1 MATSFT
7 VLLPNARRGVLNADE
22 LEAAESKSTPD
33 GPLTLAARGEPDV
46 VLAIDVDGQAE
57 RKALDAP
64 RCELELICMEAGNR
78 CGFGVLIEQCPNKR
92 AQRLG
97 GVRF

>member
-1 MATSFT
+1 M
-7 VLLPNARRGVLNADE
+7 LLPNARRGVLNADE

-33 GPLTLAARGEPDV
+33 GPLTLAARGEADV

-64 RCELELICMEAGNR
+64 RCELELI
-78 CGFGVLIEQCPNKR
+78 
-92 AQRLG
+92 
-97 GVRF
+97 